1 MVIAYLP
8 FQLGRPFGLLSV
20 VADLPTPSVRQR
32 KGSVRSLCGRR
43 AVVPSV
49 GTDPIHPGGTREV
62 RQGKLDEAGKGE
74 TQGPVHMKPQDGVL
88 EYPDP

>member
-1 MVIAYLP
+1 MFETWSSLP
-8 FQLGRPFGLLSV
+8 FCFNWEDGLDSILLSQIFPPP
-20 VADLPTPSVRQR
+20 ASG
-32 KGSVRSLCGRR
+32 KGRDPCGVCGRG

-74 TQGPVHMKPQDGVL
+74 TQGPVHMKPQMAS
-88 EYPDP
+88 